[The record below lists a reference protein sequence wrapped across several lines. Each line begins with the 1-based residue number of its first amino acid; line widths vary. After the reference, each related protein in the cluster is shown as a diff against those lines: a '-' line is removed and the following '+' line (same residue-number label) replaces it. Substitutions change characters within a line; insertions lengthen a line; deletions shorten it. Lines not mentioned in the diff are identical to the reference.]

1 MTTSQHAAIRAQQRG
16 IAPLV
21 IDLLLKFGSEEPAG
35 GGASKIFFDKRARRR
50 VKSYA
55 GPLAAVIDDYLDVYA
70 VVGADNTVIT
80 TAHRFERIR
89 RH

>member
-1 MTTSQHAAIRAQQRG
+1 MITSQHAKIRSQQRG

-35 GGASKIFFDKRARRR
+35 DGTSKIFFDKRARRR

-70 VVGADNTVIT
+70 VVGADSAVIT
-80 TAHRFERIR
+80 TAHRIERIH

>member
-1 MTTSQHAAIRAQQRG
+1 MTTSQHAKIRSQQRG

-35 GGASKIFFDKRARRR
+35 DGASKIFFDKRARRR

-70 VVGADNTVIT
+70 VVGSDNTVVT
-80 TAHRFERIR
+80 TAHRIERIR

>member
-1 MTTSQHAAIRAQQRG
+1 MIASKHAKIRSQQRG

-35 GGASKIFFDKRARRR
+35 DGASKIFFDKRARRR
-50 VKSYA
+50 VKNYA
-55 GPLAAVIDDYLDVYA
+55 GPLATVIDDYLDVYA
-70 VVGADNTVIT
+70 VVGADNTLIT
-80 TAHRFERIR
+80 TAHRLKRIH

>member
-1 MTTSQHAAIRAQQRG
+1 MSVSQHAKIRSQQRG

-21 IDLLLKFGSEEPAG
+21 LDLLLKFGTTEPAG
-35 GGASKIFFDKRARRR
+35 DGASKIFFDKRARRR

-55 GPLAAVIDDYLDVYA
+55 GPLAGVIDEHLDVYA

-80 TAHRFERIR
+80 AAHRIGRIS

>member
-1 MTTSQHAAIRAQQRG
+1 MNTSKHAKIRSQQRG

-35 GGASKIFFDKRARRR
+35 AGASKVFFDKRARRR

-70 VVGADNTVIT
+70 VVAADNTVIT
-80 TAHRFERIR
+80 TAHLTERIR